1 MTRDAEGIFLSDDPK
16 IRTSLR
22 ICPCRRTP
30 GRRPNRDRLRQK
42 ASAAFKRKRPE
53 IRWMRFSPR
62 WPLIWI
68 ISFRKSARRY
78 SGRWP
83 AWKSLPGWKRNF
95 GRWRQT
101 RREAFF
107 GNRRRMRAVSAVC
120 ALFLVF
126 AAGAGILASPQSEH
140 LRSELYALLSGSDD
154 TGDSMNSDAMDS
166 RVSEDGDDENS
177 DRPGRGDEM
186 SEGTDTHAQDKSGET
201 IYREGTAEKNS
212 PSASPVR

>member
-101 RREAFF
+101 KREERLSLET
-107 GNRRRMRAVSAVC
+107 GGVC
-120 ALFLVF
+120 ALCQRYARSFSSLPQVREF
-126 AAGAGILASPQSEH
+126 SLHRSPNISE
-140 LRSELYALLSGSDD
+140 
-154 TGDSMNSDAMDS
+154 
-166 RVSEDGDDENS
+166 VSY
-177 DRPGRGDEM
+177 
-186 SEGTDTHAQDKSGET
+186 THF
-201 IYREGTAEKNS
+201 
-212 PSASPVR
+212 